1 MLDSAICVL
10 GLNIKKLTDE
20 ELKAVITQK
29 KEEKVSPISDLKETC
44 KIDNFKE
51 EYDIDEEYGDSNIW
65 TRLKEKFGL
74 KLKK

>member
-1 MLDSAICVL
+1 MEYRFYKD
-10 GLNIKKLTDE
+10 
-20 ELKAVITQK
+20 
-29 KEEKVSPISDLKETC
+29 EEKVNSISNLEETC

-51 EYDIDEEYGDSNIW
+51 EYDIDEEDDDSNIW